1 MPLKKS
7 KRRSR
12 HSSPANANPIGK
24 DPKFNHMYDRR
35 RKDFPTLGVNM
46 SSYHTNSSFNK
57 NKYTKHGTKPS
68 IFPEEE
74 KHKKR
79 FSLKRIFLIIVALV
93 VLYFGYTGVNF
104 AISMHKLFGGS
115 ILDVFRT
122 AKLNGSDSGRVNILL
137 AGNSNDDPG
146 HQGADLTDSIMIVSI
161 NVKNNTAYL
170 LSVPRDFYVNVPG
183 NRWEKINAAYE
194 YGNSSNFNESGYP
207 KGGMGLLE
215 KIISTDFNIDINYY
229 ALINY
234 SAIRDSVNNVGGI
247 NVNIQSTDSRGLYD
261 PSIDYATNGP
271 LVNLSNGQHVLNGQQ
286 ALDLARARG
295 DAYGSY
301 GFANS
306 DFTRTQNQR
315 MMILALKS
323 KVLSAGTLSNPFRL
337 ASLFMTL
344 SKNIQTDINLPTAHS
359 LYNASKKIDNNSIQS
374 LSFQNANGVNLLA
387 SHINSIGQ
395 DTLIPKAGLG
405 NYTQIRNYI
414 SSINQVN

>member
-1 MPLKKS
+1 MPFKRS

-12 HSSPANANPIGK
+12 HSALSTNNSIGK

-57 NKYTKHGTKPS
+57 NRYTKHGAKLPKL
-68 IFPEEE
+68 PEEE

-79 FSLKRIFLIIVALV
+79 FSLKRIILIIIAVV

-104 AISMHKLFGGS
+104 AVSMHRLFGGS

-122 AKLNGSDSGRVNILL
+122 AKLKGSDTGRINILL
-137 AGNSNDDPG
+137 AGNSNDDVG
-146 HQGADLTDSIMIVSI
+146 HQGANLTDSIMIVSI
-161 NVKNNTAYL
+161 NTKDNTAYL
-170 LSVPRDFYVNVPG
+170 LSVPRDLYVNIPG
-183 NRWEKINAAYE
+183 NGWEKINAAYE
-194 YGNSSNFNESGYP
+194 FGNTSNFNEAGYP
-207 KGGMGLLE
+207 NGGMGLLE

-247 NVNIQSTDSRGLYD
+247 TVNIQSTDPRGLYD
-261 PSIDYATNGP
+261 PSIDYTTNGP
-271 LVNLSNGQHVLNGQQ
+271 LVNLTNGQHKLNGQQ

-301 GFANS
+301 GYANS

-315 MMILALKS
+315 MMMLALKS
-323 KVLSAGTLSNPFRL
+323 QVLSAGTLSNPFRL

-359 LYNASKKIDNNSIQS
+359 LYNVSKKIDNNNIKS
-374 LSFQNANGVNLLA
+374 LSFQNANGVNLL
-387 SHINSIGQ
+387 SSYINSVGQ
-395 DTLIPKAGLG
+395 DTLIPRAGLG